1 MKFNVITIFPEL
13 INDFI
18 NHGLISKALTKNI
31 IEVQTWNPR
40 DFSKNPTGRI
50 DDKPFGGGQ
59 GMLLQAEP
67 LIKTIEQIK
76 LQSNTHVIFMAPHG
90 NVFDQNK
97 AHELQTKEDL
107 TIICGRYEG
116 IDKRVEESSVDEV
129 ISVGDF
135 VLNGGELP
143 ALVVIETIARQLK
156 GFIGNEISLKDSFSN
171 GLLEYP
177 QYTRPEKSAYGNV
190 PEILLSGNHEMISRW
205 QLKESLKL
213 TLQNRP
219 ELLEKKKLS
228 DLEKEL
234 LNEIKDE

>member
-18 NHGLISKALTKNI
+18 NHGLISKALIKNI

-40 DFSKNPTGRI
+40 DFSENPTGRI

-76 LQSNTHVIFMAPHG
+76 LKSNTHVIFMAPHG

-97 AHELQTKEDL
+97 AHQLKTKEDL

-129 ISVGDF
+129 ISIGDF

-171 GLLEYP
+171 GLLEHP

-205 QLKESLKL
+205 ELKESLKL

-219 ELLEKKKLS
+219 EHREQKKLS
-228 DLEKEL
+228 DLETEL
-234 LNEIKDE
+234 LIEIKDE

>member
-1 MKFNVITIFPEL
+1 MKFNVVTIFPEL
-13 INDFI
+13 IDNFI
-18 NHGLISKALTKNI
+18 NHGLISKALAKNI
-31 IEVQTWNPR
+31 LEVQTWNPR
-40 DFSKNPTGRI
+40 DFSDNPNGRI

-76 LQSNTHVIFMAPHG
+76 LQNSTHVLFMAPHG
-90 NVFDQNK
+90 KVFDQKKVYELKNK
-97 AHELQTKEDL
+97 ENL

-116 IDKRVEESSVDEV
+116 MDKRVEESSVDEV
-129 ISVGDF
+129 ISIGDF

-143 ALVVIETIARQLK
+143 ALVIIETIARQLK
-156 GFIGNEISLKDSFSN
+156 GFMGNEISLQDSFSD

-177 QYTRPEKSAYGNV
+177 QYTRPEKSTYGNV
-190 PEILLSGNHEMISRW
+190 PEILLSGNHEMIGRW
-205 QLKESLKL
+205 KLKESLRL